1 MLKRKWKNA
10 DGAEGDGDNG
20 VGLEIAQQIES
31 FDENDVVHR
40 RRADRKRWGS
50 GSVEQQGEIATKH
63 LPPIRMNPVP
73 VTKSSNKQRAAAD
86 GCIMQCM
93 EEQKTNVDSGSFV
106 ERQIYHQLVKLNY
119 FATFFTHSSP
129 LLPSL
134 ILERFKRECL
144 PTFPSIYDTIRIGI
158 KYYN

>member
-31 FDENDVVHR
+31 VDENDVVHR

-50 GSVEQQGEIATKH
+50 GSVEQQGEIGTKH

-93 EEQKTNVDSGSFV
+93 EEQKTNVDSGS
-106 ERQIYHQLVKLNY
+106 
-119 FATFFTHSSP
+119 
-129 LLPSL
+129 
-134 ILERFKRECL
+134 
-144 PTFPSIYDTIRIGI
+144 
-158 KYYN
+158 